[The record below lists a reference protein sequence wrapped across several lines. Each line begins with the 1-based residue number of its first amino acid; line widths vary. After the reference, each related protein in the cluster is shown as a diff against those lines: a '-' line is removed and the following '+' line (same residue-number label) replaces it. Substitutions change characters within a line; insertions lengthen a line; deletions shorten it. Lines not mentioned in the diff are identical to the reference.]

1 MKTLAASSAR
11 ENFFNIIVIQPYSE
25 TLNQR
30 TNPDRYRAKKDEMTI
45 VPEQDYS
52 ALYAET

>member
-1 MKTLAASSAR
+1 MKTLAAISAR
-11 ENFFNIIVIQPYSE
+11 ENFFKIIVIQPYSE

-52 ALYAET
+52 ALHAET